1 MSIINSKG
9 IQNFL
14 FASAFIIFLSSC
26 SSMNVTEERVYD
38 GGIKTVEASV
48 VEVKDLDYETKA
60 IFANA
65 TVFFEFDSY
74 NLTSKSIQ
82 TLKSVVSV
90 MNANIELKIILAG
103 HADERGTREYNLAL
117 GQRRA
122 ESVRNYFLLNGITP
136 SRISVK
142 SYGLAPHDFN
152 AFRSFI
158 EDTPPDAI
166 IGIWTAFANAAVA
179 SMLGPC
185 MAPSRFISV

>member
-117 GQRRA
+117 GEQRAKTVAELLIINGVSSDKIQTVSYGEEKPVVNGSNERSWSQNRRA
-122 ESVRNYFLLNGITP
+122 I
-136 SRISVK
+136 VK
-142 SYGLAPHDFN
+142 TF
-152 AFRSFI
+152 
-158 EDTPPDAI
+158 
-166 IGIWTAFANAAVA
+166 
-179 SMLGPC
+179 
-185 MAPSRFISV
+185 